1 MIYIRCQ
8 EKKSKKNFTK
18 SKTKTTKSPYN
29 YTNIIMD
36 SIFNIKNYEKVEFN
50 VKDIM
55 KRKNIARNKLS
66 VLTGATDNVINRY
79 YNNTI
84 TRLDLDV
91 LARIC
96 FVLDCN
102 ISDII
107 EYKK

>member
-1 MIYIRCQ
+1 MIYIKCQ
-8 EKKSKKNFTK
+8 KKSKKNFTK
-18 SKTKTTKSPYN
+18 NKTKTTKSPYN

>member
-8 EKKSKKNFTK
+8 EKSKKNFTK

>member
-1 MIYIRCQ
+1 MSR
-8 EKKSKKNFTK
+8 KKSKKNFTK

>member
-1 MIYIRCQ
+1 MIYIRRQ
-8 EKKSKKNFTK
+8 EKSKKNFTK

>member
-1 MIYIRCQ
+1 
-8 EKKSKKNFTK
+8 
-18 SKTKTTKSPYN
+18 
-29 YTNIIMD
+29 
-36 SIFNIKNYEKVEFN
+36 
-50 VKDIM
+50 M